1 MHSSLFLF
9 FVSALQAPLVYIVV
23 THNASVSYGD
33 VSVGFYKLAFSS
45 GIDHGHTFVI
55 VEITFLCY

>member
-1 MHSSLFLF
+1 LHSSLFLF
-9 FVSALQAPLVYIVV
+9 LVSALHVSLVCIVV
-23 THNASVSYGD
+23 THNASVSHGD

-55 VEITFLCY
+55 VEIRFLCY